1 MFRRLITVFLLSSIP
16 ISALGA
22 SRIADVVVYGDRA
35 QVTRTEEV
43 TVKGGDVDL
52 NFGGLPAALDDQSV
66 QVWGAGAAKATLEGV
81 TVDLEPAPEAPAGKV
96 GELTTRI
103 EQLRDRKNMLLDKRK
118 GLGATLQLLAE
129 IRPEKIRPEDKIT
142 WGNVSEIEQIVATIA
157 LDLRNIFAQYRALDT
172 ELKNLDKEIEALE
185 KELQKIQSPSQNRTK
200 SITVKLS
207 VTNPGSLKVVFSYI
221 LPGAGWKALYD
232 IRALPDEGEVEITE
246 YAEIVQRT
254 GEDWNNVTLSVSTA
268 RPSIGGTPPKFN
280 PIYLVFYAP
289 PPPPAPRALYRAEA
303 PTAAPPPS
311 PAPGTT
317 GAYEEEEATEA
328 VLETAQA
335 QHAGTAVFFE
345 IKQKKDIPSDGE
357 PHRVAISV
365 DRLKADFDHASWP
378 EAKAMAFLRA
388 KIKNNTGHALI
399 AGKANVFVGPRF
411 IGTTQIAD
419 WADTEEKTISLG
431 IDQGVRI
438 ERTVVKRDENEVG
451 SKKVIAYEFK
461 IEVKNFKGKPINMEI
476 FDRIPS
482 SRQGDIEVKVEAITP
497 EPAKREETGIVSWN
511 VRLDAGA
518 KTEIRLSY
526 TIRYPKDRQVVG
538 LP

>member
-1 MFRRLITVFLLSSIP
+1 MFRRLITIFVLLSIP

-22 SRIADVVVYGDRA
+22 SRITDVVVYGDRA
-35 QVTRTEEV
+35 QVTRAEEV
-43 TVKGGDVDL
+43 IVKAGDVDL
-52 NFGGLPAALDDQSV
+52 NFGGLPASLDDQSV
-66 QVWGAGAAKATLEGV
+66 QVWGSGTAKATLEGV
-81 TVDLEPAPEAPAGKV
+81 TVDLEPPSEAPPGKV
-96 GELTTRI
+96 GELTAKLD
-103 EQLRDRKNMLLDKRK
+103 QLLDRKNMLLEKRK
-118 GLGATLQLLAE
+118 GLGVSLQMLVDV
-129 IRPEKIRPEDKIT
+129 RPERMRPEDKIA
-142 WGNVSEIEQIVATIA
+142 WGNVTEIEQIVATIA
-157 LDLRNIFAQYRALDT
+157 LDLRNVFAQYRALDA
-172 ELKNLDKEIEALE
+172 ELKNLDKEIEALQ

-221 LPGAGWKALYD
+221 LPGAGWRALYD
-232 IRALPDEGEVEITE
+232 IRAMPDDGEVEITE

-254 GEDWNNVTLSVSTA
+254 GEDWSDVSLSVSTA

-280 PIYLVFYAP
+280 PIYLVFYSP
-289 PPPPAPRALYRAEA
+289 PPPPAPRALYRAEGMV
-303 PTAAPPPS
+303 AAPPPA

-317 GAYEEEEATEA
+317 GAYEEEETAEA
-328 VLETAQA
+328 VVETAQA

-399 AGKANVFVGPRF
+399 AGKANVFVGPSF

-431 IDQGVRI
+431 VDQGVRV
-438 ERTVVKRDENEVG
+438 ERTTVKRDENEVG
-451 SKKVIAYEFK
+451 SKKVIAYEYK
-461 IEVKNFKGKPINMEI
+461 IEVKNFKNKPINMEI
-476 FDRIPS
+476 FDRVPS
-482 SRQGDIEVKVEAITP
+482 SRQGDIEVKVEGMTP
-497 EPAKREETGIVSWN
+497 EPAKREENGIVSWN
-511 VRLDAGA
+511 VRLDAQA
-518 KTEIRLSY
+518 KAEIRFSY
-526 TIRYPKDRQVVG
+526 VIRYPKDRQVIG